1 MNCTEDA
8 LVFPKR
14 SVMLLAKFS
23 SVFTVC
29 TLPPATCCW
38 LSRAAPEHT
47 VNGKNHAPN
56 VHVKIVSLVLSP
68 PPLHHSPLYLP
79 SRSPPPSTISHLFSA
94 SLSLMPSLSHLS
106 QWYVCARSHA
116 RVGIIYICV
125 CVCMC
130 VCSRHCYYYYLYS
143 SSTVLLIIRK
153 EKQQQ
158 TNTN

>member
-1 MNCTEDA
+1 M
-8 LVFPKR
+8 FPKR

-68 PPLHHSPLYLP
+68 PPSSLPTLPPFSVSPPLHHFS
-79 SRSPPPSTISHLFSA
+79 SLFSLTLPHA
-94 SLSLMPSLSHLS
+94 LSFPPLSMVC
-106 QWYVCARSHA
+106 VCALA
-116 RVGIIYICV
+116 RTRGHYIYIYICV